1 MRSTKAQGE
10 VSDVIVDAMSVDLE
24 DYFHVEA
31 FAGSVSRAD
40 WPHFE
45 SRVRRNTERVLELF
59 GRYNCRATFF
69 VLGWVAERD
78 PALIREV
85 ASAGHEIGCHSYWHR
100 RVNTLSPAEFRED
113 LNQARAAIEDA
124 CGAKVLGHRAPT
136 FSIVKESL
144 WALDVL
150 ADEGFLYDSSIFPVR
165 HDTYGFP
172 EATRWQHDIQ
182 LKNGRNIVEIPMS
195 TVRIFGQNL
204 PVGGGG
210 YLRLLPMTCTNRAI
224 RSIHQKEKQSVIVYF
239 HPWEIDTKQPR
250 IATNLKSRLRHY
262 TGLAQ
267 MESRLVR
274 LLEREHFCPIIEL
287 IRDRTTESSVT
298 DSAMASSAR

>member
-204 PVGGGG
+204 PIVA
-210 YLRLLPMTCTNRAI
+210 YDVHQSRNSVHSPEREAICHRLL
-224 RSIHQKEKQSVIVYF
+224 SSLG
-239 HPWEIDTKQPR
+239 D
-250 IATNLKSRLRHY
+250 RHETASDCNKFEVPFAALHW
-262 TGLAQ
+262 TGSNGEPA
-267 MESRLVR
+267 
-274 LLEREHFCPIIEL
+274 C
-287 IRDRTTESSVT
+287 
-298 DSAMASSAR
+298 AAS